1 MSAQPAD
8 GTRRSPRG
16 RRWRPLPRCAR
27 RPPLER
33 ADWRRRHRWVC
44 AVLLALVVAVPVLAL
59 VRGTSPV
66 HAVGLGAVLAVALLA
81 AQLDTVRRWFADD
94 PSLPAWSP
102 DGLRACAAVLGLL
115 LAAAEVV
122 QLCGGAPQ
130 AHVAF
135 VALVPVLVLYE
146 SWAPV
151 LLSTAFVLLQ
161 QGVVG
166 TLHPHLVF
174 ADAAHPWRQAL
185 AHAAVVGATAAL
197 ALAGWRHAPAAGA
210 LQGRELARLRHAAA
224 HDPLTGLVAPAGVRA
239 ALTAALADG
248 EDRDAAVLVLGL
260 DGFADLEAELGH
272 EGADELLRQVA
283 VLLQEVLR
291 AGDVLGRTRPHEFT
305 VVLPGGSAREGRAV
319 AGRLR
324 EALAGR
330 LAVAG
335 AAVEVPTAVGVTSRH
350 HARRLRGG
358 ERGFAAPPQEAA
370 ALLRQADAALHAACG
385 RDGDGSGVAL
395 YAAGDEQRPAQRLE
409 LLADLGAA
417 LTRRGELFLVHLPTV
432 DVRTGRV
439 VGVEALLRWRHP
451 ERGLLPPAT
460 FVPAVT
466 ATALADPLTDF
477 VLRSALA
484 DAARWNA
491 AGGRV
496 QVSVNVPGRCL
507 RAGFAERV
515 LALLAAAGVGAQQ
528 LRLEVTEEALTGAA
542 PAVHAELVR
551 LRQAGTGVSVD
562 DVGSAAA
569 PLSAVRTL
577 PVDELKLDGALVAGL
592 VDEDPLARHTS
603 TLLVRSVVEVAHAL
617 SLRVVAERVETAAL
631 ARAVADAGCDLAQG
645 YHFARPATADAVAA
659 LLAAEPAGEVPA
671 NS

>member
-1 MSAQPAD
+1 M
-8 GTRRSPRG
+8 
-16 RRWRPLPRCAR
+16 
-27 RPPLER
+27 
-33 ADWRRRHRWVC
+33 
-44 AVLLALVVAVPVLAL
+44 
-59 VRGTSPV
+59 
-66 HAVGLGAVLAVALLA
+66 
-81 AQLDTVRRWFADD
+81 
-94 PSLPAWSP
+94 
-102 DGLRACAAVLGLL
+102 
-115 LAAAEVV
+115 
-122 QLCGGAPQ
+122 
-130 AHVAF
+130 
-135 VALVPVLVLYE
+135 
-146 SWAPV
+146 
-151 LLSTAFVLLQ
+151 
-161 QGVVG
+161 
-166 TLHPHLVF
+166 
-174 ADAAHPWRQAL
+174 
-185 AHAAVVGATAAL
+185 
-197 ALAGWRHAPAAGA
+197 
-210 LQGRELARLRHAAA
+210 RHAAA
-224 HDPLTGLVAPAGVRA
+224 HDPLTGLLVPAGVSA
-239 ALTAALADG
+239 ALTAALAGG
-248 EDRDAAVLVLGL
+248 EEADAAVLVLGL
-260 DGFADLEAELGH
+260 EGFAGVEAELGH
-272 EGADELLRQVA
+272 AGADEVLVQVAALLR
-283 VLLQEVLR
+283 EVLR
-291 AGDVLGRTRPHEFT
+291 TGDVLGRTRPHEFT

-324 EALAGR
+324 EALRGR

-335 AAVEVPTAVGVTSRH
+335 AEVEVATAVGVTSRH

-370 ALLRQADAALHAACG
+370 TLLRQADAALHAACG
-385 RDGDGSGVAL
+385 RGGVSGGVAL
-395 YAAGDEQRPAQRLE
+395 YAAGDEQRPAQRLA

-439 VGVEALLRWRHP
+439 VAVEALLRWRHP

-460 FVPAVT
+460 FVPAVA

-491 AGGRV
+491 GGARV
-496 QVSVNVPGRCL
+496 QVSVNVPARCL

-528 LRLEVTEEALTGAA
+528 LRLEVTEEALAGAA
-542 PAVHAELVR
+542 PLVHAELVR

-592 VDEDPLARHTS
+592 ADEDPLARHTS

-631 ARAVADAGCDLAQG
+631 AAAVADAGCDLAQG
-645 YHFARPATADAVAA
+645 YHFARPLSADAVGA
-659 LLAAEPAGEVPA
+659 LLAAQPAGSAPA
-671 NS
+671 SP